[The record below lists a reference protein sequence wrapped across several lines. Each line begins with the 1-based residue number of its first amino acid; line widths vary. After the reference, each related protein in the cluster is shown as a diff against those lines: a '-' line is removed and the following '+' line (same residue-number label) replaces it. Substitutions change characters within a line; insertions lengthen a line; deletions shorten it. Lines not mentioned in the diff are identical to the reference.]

1 MLTAIILACI
11 LAAITPFISFF
22 TSKWIEDGKRKR
34 AFRRLQ
40 SEPLLR
46 IGSKV
51 KELYTPNHGQSI
63 LKNGVVSDL
72 SVGRVEFCWKED
84 GEYLRTSFT
93 GQEVEQLIW
102 VVRDE

>member
-11 LAAITPFISFF
+11 LAAVTPFISFF

-46 IGSKV
+46 KGAKIKS
-51 KELYTPNHGQSI
+51 LYTPNHGQTI
-63 LKNGVVSDL
+63 FQNGVVSDI
-72 SVGRVEFCWKED
+72 SVGRVEFSWKED
-84 GEYLRTSFT
+84 GETLRTSFT

-102 VVRDE
+102 VVRD

>member
-1 MLTAIILACI
+1 MITAIFLACI
-11 LAAITPFISFF
+11 LAAVTPFISFF

-40 SEPLLR
+40 SEPLMQK
-46 IGSKV
+46 GSKV

-63 LKNGVVSDL
+63 FQDGIVSDI
-72 SVGRVEFCWKED
+72 SVGRVEFSWKED
-84 GEYLRTSFT
+84 GETLRTSFT

-102 VVRDE
+102 VVRD